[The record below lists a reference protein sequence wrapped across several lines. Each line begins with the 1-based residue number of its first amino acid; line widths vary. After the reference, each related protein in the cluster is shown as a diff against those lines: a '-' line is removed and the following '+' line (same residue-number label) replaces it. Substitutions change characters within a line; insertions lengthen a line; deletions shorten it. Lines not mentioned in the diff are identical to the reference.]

1 VVKIAHIIT
10 RMDRG
15 GAPDIVRILFEKLD
29 QEQFDL
35 TLIYG
40 LTVSPS
46 QRSAEFLKSLGK
58 RAILIPALCRAIS
71 PFYDLAAFFAIL
83 KVLRNEK
90 FHIVH
95 THTAKAG
102 ILGRIAARIAGVK
115 VIIHS
120 PHGHDF
126 YGYFGDLASWFI
138 VCAERFA
145 APFCEK
151 IHALTELEKKD
162 MLLFKIC
169 PPEKIKVIYSGVEV
183 GFLRPSQHLVDNIR
197 AELSVKDKI
206 HFVGMVGRLEP
217 IKGVSY
223 FIEAA
228 KMVTQEMDN
237 VEFLVVGDGSL
248 KEDLKKM
255 AESLGLSAHL
265 AFMGWRED
273 VNTIL
278 FTLDLLVL
286 SSLNEAVGRCVLEA
300 QAVGVPVVATRVGGV
315 PEVVLDG
322 VTGLLVPP
330 KDPKKL
336 AEAILFLLKTDD
348 KRRQMS
354 EAGRGW
360 VDEKFSDRVMV
371 EKFVELYRE
380 LMREKGTWN
389 Q

>member
-1 VVKIAHIIT
+1 MVDKIKIAHIIT

-40 LTVSPS
+40 PTVSPS
-46 QRSAEFLKSLGK
+46 KRSIELINALGK
-58 RAILIPALCRAIS
+58 RAILIPVLCRSIS
-71 PFYDLAAFFAIL
+71 PFYDAIAFFAIL
-83 KVLRNEK
+83 KALRKEK
-90 FHIVH
+90 FHVVH

-126 YGYFGDLASWFI
+126 YGYFGRPASWFI

-145 APFCEK
+145 ALFCDR

-169 PPEKIKVIYSGVEV
+169 PQEKLEVIYSGVEV
-183 GFLRPSQHLVDNIR
+183 GFSRPSQHLVDNIKT
-197 AELSVKDKI
+197 ELSAKDKMY
-206 HFVGMVGRLEP
+206 FVGMVGRLEP

-228 KMVTQEMDN
+228 KMVTQELDN
-237 VEFLVVGDGSL
+237 VEFLIVGDGSL

-255 AESLGLSAHL
+255 AESLGLSANL

-322 VTGLLVPP
+322 VTGMLVPP

-336 AEAILFLLKTDD
+336 AEAILFLLKADD

-371 EKFVELYRE
+371 QKFEEMYKKLI
-380 LMREKGTWN
+380 KG
-389 Q
+389 